1 MRIEFADGDE
11 EYGVDFIAERGY
23 ESLPSI
29 RFNGD
34 DRLHIGLVDDDMA
47 FALRDLLLDRF
58 PTDERAGLADTMA
71 ATLSDLAEDALG
83 TIRAAEAMGNQP
95 LYQKWRS
102 EYATIV
108 RVADALGVD
117 ISVGH
122 NGKG

>member
-1 MRIEFADGDE
+1 MRIDFTDE
-11 EYGVDFIAERGY
+11 EYGIEFVTEHEY

-47 FALRDLLLDRF
+47 VALRDLPLDRF
-58 PTDERAGLADTMA
+58 PTDERAGLTDTMA

-108 RVADALGVD
+108 RVADALGAD

-122 NGKG
+122 NGKE

>member
-1 MRIEFADGDE
+1 MRIDFTDE
-11 EYGVDFIAERGY
+11 EYGIEFVTERRY
-23 ESLPSI
+23 DSLPSV

-47 FALRDLLLDRF
+47 VELRDLLLDRF
-58 PTDERAGLADTMA
+58 PTDERAGLADAMA

-95 LYQKWRS
+95 LYQRWRA

-108 RVADALGVD
+108 RVADALGAD

-122 NGKG
+122 NGKE

>member
-1 MRIEFADGDE
+1 MRIDFTNE
-11 EYGVDFIAERGY
+11 EYGIEFVTEHEY

-47 FALRDLLLDRF
+47 VELRDLLLDRF
-58 PTDERAGLADTMA
+58 PTDERAGLTDTMA

-117 ISVGH
+117 ISAGH
-122 NGKG
+122 DGKE

>member
-1 MRIEFADGDE
+1 MRIDFTNE
-11 EYGVDFIAERGY
+11 EYGIEFVTEHEY

-47 FALRDLLLDRF
+47 VELRDLLLDRF
-58 PTDERAGLADTMA
+58 PTDERAGLTDTMA

-108 RVADALGVD
+108 RVACALGVD
-117 ISVGH
+117 ISAGH
-122 NGKG
+122 DGKE